1 MKIDVFVNPM
11 GDEIQFLAS
20 SQAAKEFFAERF
32 GYAAVGVNILAEQA
46 KNLQEALYQAVL
58 KMYLV

>member
-1 MKIDVFVNPM
+1 M

-46 KNLQEALYQAVL
+46 KNLQEALYQAGL